1 MKLVDTSS
9 SAEKTSLVAQI
20 FAFVSANFLLVAVLA
35 LVGRCLYKKY
45 ASPLRN
51 VPGPWLASVS
61 RLWKGIFPADSHL
74 DLCLSLMSAVWS
86 TYNGHTELDHIA
98 LHKKYG
104 THPAIEISEGQVGLI
119 DRANR
124 TCRSHGAK

>member
-1 MKLVDTSS
+1 MKVVDTSS
-9 SAEKTSLVAQI
+9 SADKSSLVVQVVA
-20 FAFVSANFLLVAVLA
+20 FATSNFLLVAVLA
-35 LVGRCLYKKY
+35 LFGRCLYKKY

-61 RLWKGIFPADSHL
+61 RLWKGKM
-74 DLCLSLMSAVWS
+74 LSAAVGGPTDNLIIVWS

-104 THPAIEISEGQVGLI
+104 ENGIEAASCEF
-119 DRANR
+119 
-124 TCRSHGAK
+124 C